1 MISSLSI
8 GKTEKDQEVTSS
20 SSVTHARVQVAGL
33 WPSFLSPVH
42 SSLLLGR
49 PALSFAFLF
58 EPISLEGVT
67 MKEGLSQASWSTFPL
82 LLFSKPTAEGPA
94 PQGKAAL
101 NLIPPFSWGHR
112 QKGRWGHGLLVAAAP
127 YIRPLV
133 PRTHWALPSDIYISR
148 THWNT

>member
-101 NLIPPFSWGHR
+101 SLIPPF
-112 QKGRWGHGLLVAAAP
+112 LLRPQAEGEAGTWLISSSCPIYQALSSQNSLSAA
-127 YIRPLV
+127 
-133 PRTHWALPSDIYISR
+133 
-148 THWNT
+148 